1 MADHDP
7 RDQFATARY
16 PGRGV
21 KELFEE
27 DTRDVPDMYREDS
40 WRYLGSEPLDADRY
54 TSREFFELEKKRMWP
69 RVWQFAARE
78 EEMPE
83 PGDFVVY
90 ENVGKSYLLVRQDDG
105 SIKTFHNV
113 CLHRGRKLRLES
125 GFADEFECPFHGFT
139 WDMKGDLKRVPCR
152 WDFAHLEDKDM
163 SLPEVRTESFQGYIY
178 INEDGKAPPLEEYLA
193 PLPEHFA
200 RWRYEECSTALWIGK
215 VIPANW
221 KVVSEAFMEAWHSVV
236 THPQILPFTGDENTR
251 YSLWGDHVNLAL
263 TPSGILSPHVENEMT
278 EADVLNAISGGFR
291 NGEGADKIVIPE
303 GMDARKMLAETN
315 REKLRELG
323 YDADDA
329 ADTEMLDNWTYN
341 VFPNHAPWGS
351 FVINIVYRWR
361 PWPDENH
368 TLMEVRL
375 LQRAPKGETLT
386 RAPEMRLLGPDE
398 PWTAVEDWGALGEVF
413 EQDMSNLPYVQDGL
427 HAHPTGKVELGNYQ
441 ESRIRHFHR
450 TMDKYLAMGNA

>member
-152 WDFAHLEDKDM
+152 WDFE
-163 SLPEVRTESFQGYIY
+163 
-178 INEDGKAPPLEEYLA
+178 
-193 PLPEHFA
+193 
-200 RWRYEECSTALWIGK
+200 IG
-215 VIPANW
+215 
-221 KVVSEAFMEAWHSVV
+221 
-236 THPQILPFTGDENTR
+236 
-251 YSLWGDHVNLAL
+251 
-263 TPSGILSPHVENEMT
+263 
-278 EADVLNAISGGFR
+278 
-291 NGEGADKIVIPE
+291 
-303 GMDARKMLAETN
+303 
-315 REKLRELG
+315 
-323 YDADDA
+323 
-329 ADTEMLDNWTYN
+329 
-341 VFPNHAPWGS
+341 
-351 FVINIVYRWR
+351 
-361 PWPDENH
+361 
-368 TLMEVRL
+368 
-375 LQRAPKGETLT
+375 RA
-386 RAPEMRLLGPDE
+386 
-398 PWTAVEDWGALGEVF
+398 
-413 EQDMSNLPYVQDGL
+413 
-427 HAHPTGKVELGNYQ
+427 
-441 ESRIRHFHR
+441 
-450 TMDKYLAMGNA
+450 